1 MAIKHIGTW
10 YEQSAYKRGK
20 KAGFGAGKRVG
31 MWLAY
36 NEPWKQEER
45 DKQDKEV
52 ARQSRRE
59 RVEPA
64 EGKYDAYAEQPE
76 ASSSSS
82 SSSAATAVF
91 EVPRS
96 VSPPA
101 DYSPRAVSPVRAAQ
115 PAVSAES
122 DVFAQ
127 PAVRKDVLPEKQ
139 VVPELPLDQ
148 YAPDGYNEY
157 TTKQLRDRIA
167 ELRRLGRESELNKL
181 LRVVANR
188 RKQDIKALQ
197 KAVRER
203 VRQDIRAAREPKEQQ
218 RLAANLARE
227 QQDRQER
234 EEYERLRAQYSINT
248 RDLGKKL
255 NLERDWKRKMLDRAR
270 RAGAL

>member
-82 SSSAATAVF
+82 SSSSAAAVF
-91 EVPRS
+91 EAPRS

-167 ELRRLGRESELNKL
+167 ELRRLGKESELNKL
-181 LRVVANR
+181 LQVVANR

-203 VRQDIRAAREPKEQQ
+203 VRQDVIAASAFRKQEQLRQLRRWKPRE
-218 RLAANLARE
+218 
-227 QQDRQER
+227 D
-234 EEYERLRAQYSINT
+234 YERFNALP
-248 RDLGKKL
+248 
-255 NLERDWKRKMLDRAR
+255 WK
-270 RAGAL
+270 